1 MRGLADPSLFRAL
14 TAEGMILGV
23 AASDDYAPCIRCLEE
38 LGIAEFFPLILSADR
53 IPRPKPFPDGAEIFL
68 ETFSLRPE
76 EVWVVGDSENDMRF
90 AANSGLAGIYLSE
103 EEKDLP
109 EGAVCHIEHLS
120 DLLGLLS
127 REKGEIMEEKTWRR
141 DPVLKELEAGREC
154 LWINP
159 DRLPFAEAKKKL
171 PLGRSDIEEAS
182 LRLARFAPLIAALFP
197 ETEEAGGIIESP
209 LTPIPRMKQR
219 LLARGTDFSGELF
232 LKRDSDLPI
241 AGSVKARGGIYEV
254 LKHTE
259 DLALAEGFLKK
270 EDASGA
276 GNPSAYLALAGEQA
290 RAFFARHSVQV
301 GSTGNLGM
309 SIGIM
314 SAALGYRA
322 IVHMSADAKQWKKD
336 LLRSRGVTVVEYA
349 SDYSEAVKKGR
360 EASKQD
366 PTSYFVDDENSRDLF
381 LGYAVAALRL
391 RGQLEAAGIPADP
404 DHPLFVY
411 LPCGVGGAPGG
422 ITFGLKQVFGDAVH
436 CFFVEPVQ
444 APGML
449 AGMASGLQNQICV
462 QDLGLTGKTE
472 ADGLAVGRPSG
483 FVGGVMATVLDGACT
498 VRDERLFCY
507 LRDLYDTEK
516 IFLEPSA
523 CAGFRGLSLFAG
535 EPAMTAYL
543 KDAVPAQAMD
553 HAAHLVWA
561 TGGRLVPEAV
571 RRTYLSI
578 DGQEEAKK

>member
-1 MRGLADPSLFRAL
+1 MA
-14 TAEGMILGV
+14 
-23 AASDDYAPCIRCLEE
+23 
-38 LGIAEFFPLILSADR
+38 
-53 IPRPKPFPDGAEIFL
+53 
-68 ETFSLRPE
+68 
-76 EVWVVGDSENDMRF
+76 
-90 AANSGLAGIYLSE
+90 
-103 EEKDLP
+103 
-109 EGAVCHIEHLS
+109 
-120 DLLGLLS
+120 
-127 REKGEIMEEKTWRR
+127 EKTWRK
-141 DPVLKELEAGREC
+141 DPVLKKLEAAEEC

-159 DRLPFAEAKKKL
+159 DRRPFAEAKKDL
-171 PLGRSDIEEAS
+171 PLGMQDMEEAS
-182 LRLARFAPLIAALFP
+182 LRLARFAPLIEKLFP
-197 ETEEAGGIIESP
+197 QTREAGGIIESA
-209 LTPIPRMKQR
+209 LTPIPKMQQR
-219 LLARGTDFSGELF
+219 LLARGTAFPGQLF

-259 DLALAEGFLKK
+259 DLALQEGLLSK
-270 EDASGA
+270 EDVSGA
-276 GNPSAYLALAGEQA
+276 GNPQAYLALSEE
-290 RAFFARHSVQV
+290 RAKTFFARHSVQV

-322 IVHMSADAKQWKKD
+322 IVHMSSDAKQWKKD
-336 LLRSRGVTVVEYA
+336 LLRSRGVTVVEYT
-349 SDYSEAVKKGR
+349 SDYSEAVKQGR

-366 PTSYFVDDENSRDLF
+366 PMSYFVDDENSRDLF

-391 RGQLEAAGIPADP
+391 QGQLEAAGVLVKE

-449 AGMASGLQNQICV
+449 AGMASGLQNHICV

-483 FVGGVMATVLDGACT
+483 FVGAVMTTILDGACT
-498 VRDERLFCY
+498 VQDERLFSF
-507 LRDLYDTEK
+507 LRDLYETEK

-523 CAGFRGLSLFAG
+523 CAGFRGLSFFAG
-535 EPAMTAYL
+535 ERAMAAYL
-543 KDAVPAQAMD
+543 QGAVPAGAM
-553 HAAHLVWA
+553 ARATHLVWA
-561 TGGRLVPEAV
+561 TGGRLVPDEV
-571 RRTYLSI
+571 RREYLSI
-578 DGQEEAKK
+578 GK